1 MTLIGLGRISIRK
14 YLVKDKRLEIKLGQ
28 LTKESRDQKLSKKK
42 NNLMLS
48 LSLTVALLVKSRPHL
63 AYGTRRTL
71 LISSLKGCPVILQV
85 VNPLTNSSPQTF
97 QEQKVAISS
106 LFVVVVVVVDVVFV

>member
-42 NNLMLS
+42 K
-48 LSLTVALLVKSRPHL
+48 T
-63 AYGTRRTL
+63 
-71 LISSLKGCPVILQV
+71 I
-85 VNPLTNSSPQTF
+85 
-97 QEQKVAISS
+97 
-106 LFVVVVVVVDVVFV
+106 